1 MCTKLYKIL
10 AISILAL
17 LAASCQKEELQPQG
31 EGFTATAVICE
42 SVATKVDYNTDEEA
56 NVVTQQWA
64 LNDVVFGFDNLGQ
77 TFTFKVT
84 SINEN
89 SGKATFSLNGYEPG
103 NATKAYAV
111 FYPGKSG
118 FNADGTLD
126 VDLTSQN
133 GILSTETP
141 VLMCA
146 TAEIKGNKVE
156 FNFTNQTAVI
166 EVKKFQI
173 EPGKTVNSLEIG
185 GLVATGRFMVE
196 NGEMILVPD
205 ADPSTITAN
214 VNLTADGEG
223 IVDTPVYFAALA
235 TRDAHITVAA
245 NAGGKRYDNANAVP
259 VTNVEAG
266 HLYYMS
272 KKLAQVAKVGNATY
286 STLAEAV
293 AACAASHKK
302 QTITILRD
310 FTETTLIKISD
321 KGIVLDLSGHDA
333 EARIEVSSE
342 LELEDSGEGGT
353 LRYTDANVIKVN
365 AGGKLTMNG
374 GMVKAEYVG
383 TKRSAIS
390 ILGSTDK
397 KAEAVFNGGTVTG
410 NNYRGALECQYAK
423 VDINGGTFNGYTP
436 ITVWRYSDVTIND
449 AHVECTQPSEFHG
462 ECIYFCTE
470 YITTSG
476 SNKGSME
483 NVNVVINGGEFIANE
498 GPMFVHS
505 NGTDVSENA
514 ILEIRG
520 GYFTRPDDKSLFSAG
535 TLKNIDYSISGG
547 AFSHQEFDNF
557 FKDGDGD
564 WFIPCKFSCDDKG
577 FPTLE
582 DAFAEAQSKTT
593 PAVVKMFCDWTMK
606 GTANL
611 SSKDCTFDMQGHNL
625 TVNKQRINVTGGY
638 LKITSSGK
646 NATFNQATDGFYLM
660 NITNGGTVTTDKV
673 DFSNTA
679 TSAAFMISS
688 GNLIMNGGSIKGSKA
703 YYTISANN
711 GSSVKIT
718 GGEVSAA
725 SATAISVSNSTFN
738 MTGGKL
744 TNITDSDENPAI
756 RITGGASATISNGGI
771 KSEGSH
777 AIAVNGSTLSISDG
791 TFTST
796 SNNAVNCNANSH
808 VTIEN
813 GTFNSETTTVY
824 VNNSEVTI
832 LDGSLESKNLNA
844 VTSANKAVVTI
855 EGGTFKTVDHA
866 TVYVNNANTTMNNGD
881 FYSKTHLAV
890 SCEDNAEA
898 IVHGGTYLTEKG
910 TTLYLMGSKV
920 TVDGGLFTS
929 SESHA
934 IHCEAKTD
942 ETTGE
947 VIKESTA
954 IISGGTFIS
963 NASSSNAKAS
973 GHFTNSA
980 VTISGGEISST
991 NNAAL
996 SIASCSAT
1004 PTSITGGTFSS
1015 TSGPGISVNGSDVS
1029 ISGNA
1034 SFSSDSNYALS
1045 GINGANIT
1053 FDGGSFESNKSSAL
1067 SFADDVTP
1075 VINNGTFKSTAG
1087 TALTVNGRTI
1097 TIGGGQFQ
1105 SVTSNALYCTG
1116 NANVNIE
1123 DGTFTSTS
1131 GNAVRCESG
1140 ADVSITSGSFNSGST
1155 VIFSKNAGT
1164 TVTINNGSFKSTG
1177 SSTYAVYAG
1186 NDAEVTVCNGVFN
1199 TVGRTLYFYK
1209 SKGDII
1215 GGTFKSTDN
1224 YALYL
1229 TSDSNVNAGSVV
1241 TISGGSFIS
1250 DNATSVYLYGSL
1262 PHTLSINGG
1271 NFICNNSQK
1280 YDSGYANYC
1289 YALYAGGSNHI
1300 VTITN
1305 TTSEPYF
1312 YTESTDVSAAV
1323 SSNSA
1328 NTVSI
1333 TAGYL
1338 NKNKV
1343 GTSSTSLLDGN
1354 HQIVP
1359 LSPAKTLT
1367 VDGKNYS
1374 FGWQLIS
1381 K

>member
-1 MCTKLYKIL
+1 MNTRLYKIL

-17 LAASCQKEELQPQG
+17 LAASCQKEELYPQG

-42 SVATKVDYNTDEEA
+42 SVATKVDYSTDEEA

-89 SGKATFSLNGYEPG
+89 SGKATFSLNGYEPKG
-103 NATKAYAV
+103 ATKAYAV

-118 FNADGTLD
+118 FSADGTLD

-156 FNFTNQTAVI
+156 FSFTNQTAVI

-185 GLVATGRFMVE
+185 GLVATGKFVIE
-196 NGEMILVPD
+196 DGELILVPD

-286 STLAEAV
+286 STLA
-293 AACAASHKK
+293 AALAASSASHLK
-302 QTITILRD
+302 QAVEILRD
-310 FTETTLIKISD
+310 FAETDLIKVTGD
-321 KGIVLDLSGHDA
+321 AATLDLAGHDVQ
-333 EARIEVSSE
+333 ARIEVDSE
-342 LELEDSGEGGT
+342 LELKDSKGNGK
-353 LRYTDANVIKVN
+353 LRNASHNPVKVN
-365 AGGKLTMNG
+365 AGGIFTMTSG
-374 GMVKAEYVG
+374 AVEAEYAS
-383 TKRSAIS
+383 TTQKSAVYVAGNES
-390 ILGSTDK
+390 K
-397 KAEAVFNGGTVTG
+397 KAKAVINGGTLTG
-410 NNYRGALECQYAK
+410 DNFHGALECEYGTAE
-423 VDINGGTFNGYTP
+423 INGGTLNGYTP
-436 ITVWRYSDVTIND
+436 LTVWSEADVTINNGTF
-449 AHVECTQPSEFHG
+449 ACTKETSSLHG
-462 ECIYFCTE
+462 ECIYFNTLYKNVE
-470 YITTSG
+470 
-476 SNKGSME
+476 E
-483 NVNVVINGGEFIANE
+483 NLPKIKNTKVVINGGEFTATRC
-498 GPMFVHS
+498 MTSHS
-505 NGTDVSENA
+505 NLDPSSENVT
-514 ILEIRG
+514 LEING
-520 GYFTRPDDKSLFSAG
+520 GYFTWPETELFLSSGTTHNVRSAING
-535 TLKNIDYSISGG
+535 GHFQHKAYDY
-547 AFSHQEFDNF
+547 F
-557 FKDGDGD
+557 FHEGD

-582 DAFAEAQSKTT
+582 DALAEAQSKTKPT
-593 PAVVKMFCDWTMK
+593 VVKMFCDWTMA
-606 GTANL
+606 GSVNL
-611 SSKDCTFDMQGHNL
+611 SSDDCTLDMQGHNL
-625 TVNKQRINVTGGY
+625 TVNTKRINVTGGS
-638 LKITSSGK
+638 LKITSSGE
-646 NATFNQATDGFYLM
+646 NATFKQETGTYYLM
-660 NITNGGTVTTDKV
+660 NITNGGTVTTEKV
-673 DFSNTA
+673 DYTHTA
-679 TSAAFMISS
+679 NSAAFMING
-688 GNLIMNGGSIKGSKA
+688 GNLVMNGGSIKGSKA

-1067 SFADDVTP
+1067 SFADDVNP

-1087 TALTVNGRTI
+1087 TALTINGRTI

-1105 SVTSNALYCTG
+1105 SVNSNALYCTE

-1123 DGTFTSTS
+1123 DGIFTSTS
-1131 GNAVRCESG
+1131 GNALRCETG

-1155 VIFSKNAGT
+1155 VIFCKNAGT
-1164 TVTINNGSFKSTG
+1164 TVTINNGTFKSTG
-1177 SSTYAVYAG
+1177 SNTYAVYAG

-1209 SKGDII
+1209 SKGII
-1215 GGTFKSTDN
+1215 AGGTFKSTND

-1229 TSDSNVNAGSVV
+1229 TSDSKVNTGSDV

-1289 YALYAGGSNHI
+1289 YALYAGGSNHS

-1312 YTESTDVSAAV
+1312 YTENDVSSAIA
-1323 SSNSA
+1323 SNSD
-1328 NTVSI
+1328 
-1333 TAGYL
+1333 
-1338 NKNKV
+1338 NKV
-1343 GTSSTSLLDGN
+1343 SVTTGYFNRSKLGTSNGLLDDY
-1354 HQIVP
+1354 HQMVA